1 MAISFADQ
9 TIPER
14 LLEGQTQT
22 RRLRGGV
29 RIRVTS
35 GLVWLTIAG
44 CRQDIWLTAGRCFD
58 YHGRGLAILEAVHG
72 AAEFTVSPLRVAG
85 WRGWLSG
92 AGSAIAPQAPL
103 LPVAEGD
110 DTVRIS
116 SISKLLPHGLI
127 RWF

>member
-85 WRGWLSG
+85 WRSWLSG
-92 AGSAIAPQAPL
+92 AGIAPQAPL

>member
-9 TIPER
+9 TPPER

-72 AAEFTVSPLRVAG
+72 AAEFTVSPLRRAG
-85 WRGWLSG
+85 WRSWLSG
-92 AGSAIAPQAPL
+92 TGAAVAPQAPL
-103 LPVAEGD
+103 LPMAEGG
-110 DTVRIS
+110 DTLRV
-116 SISKLLPHGLI
+116 SKLLPHGLI

>member
-58 YHGRGLAILEAVHG
+58 YHGRGLAILEAMHG

-85 WRGWLSG
+85 WRSDSADLAAPDNAAAWL
-92 AGSAIAPQAPL
+92 ADEEP
-103 LPVAEGD
+103 D
-110 DTVRIS
+110 DAAD
-116 SISKLLPHGLI
+116 
-127 RWF
+127 

>member
-44 CRQDIWLTAGRCFD
+44 CRQDIWLAAGRCFD

-72 AAEFTVSPLRVAG
+72 AAEFTVSPLRRAG

-103 LPVAEGD
+103 LSGAEDG
-110 DTVRIS
+110 DTVRIN